1 MTTYS
6 KEDDYTLLATSD
18 VPGGGKLCRYFN
30 FAAGEIT
37 TVFRE
42 KAEMKNTE
50 GQSYR
55 EYPISTSV
63 SVALSSQMSA
73 RKFSEL
79 DSFNEVALLHKK
91 LVELKGSPPP
101 LEDIINT
108 AITTGKDVR
117 VGRPL
122 QLKTPE

>member
-1 MTTYS
+1 MTTYT

-37 TVFRE
+37 TIYRE
-42 KAEMKNTE
+42 KAERHEKV
-50 GQSYR
+50 GSDHR
-55 EYPISTSV
+55 EYPISN
-63 SVALSSQMSA
+63 ALAIALTSQMAS

-79 DSFNEVALLHKK
+79 DSFNEISLMHKK
-91 LVELKGSPPP
+91 LFDLQGSPPP

-108 AITTGKDVR
+108 AMTTGKDVR

>member
-6 KEDDYTLLATSD
+6 KEDDYTLLAVSN
-18 VPGGGKLCRYFN
+18 VPEGGKLCRYFN

-37 TVFRE
+37 TVYHQ

-50 GQSYR
+50 GQAYR
-55 EYPISTSV
+55 EYSISTSV
-63 SVALSSQMSA
+63 SVALTSQMST

-79 DSFNEVALLHKK
+79 DSFNEIALMHAE
-91 LVELKGSPPP
+91 LVKRGGKPPL

-108 AITTGKDVR
+108 AVTTGKDMKIN
-117 VGRPL
+117 RPL

>member
-1 MTTYS
+1 MTSYT
-6 KEDDYTLLATSD
+6 KEDDYTLLAQSD

-30 FAAGEIT
+30 FAAGDIT
-37 TVFRE
+37 TVYHQ

-50 GQSYR
+50 GYSSR

-63 SVALSSQMSA
+63 SVALTSQMSV

-79 DSFNEVALLHKK
+79 DSFNEVALMHKE
-91 LVELKGSPPP
+91 LVKQGGHPPA

-108 AITTGKDVR
+108 AIATGKDMR